1 VSDPTRLQRLE
12 HVVHAALERP
22 PGERAAFVALL
33 CGDNLTLRQ
42 DVEALLAHA
51 QTAEGFLATPLAAV
65 AAHLL
70 GEGSNGFMVGRQVAS
85 YTIGACL
92 GAGGMGEV
100 YRARDTKLERE
111 VAIKILPHTFTNNPE
126 RLRRFEHEARMLAA
140 LNHPHIAAIYGVENI
155 DGTPALILE
164 LVDGPTLA
172 DRVAKGPIPLIEAVT
187 IAQQIADA
195 LVAAHEKGIVHRDL
209 KPANIKITA
218 AGVVKVLDFGLATPA
233 TTERSTPDLTH
244 SPTAMVGGTHEGV
257 IAGTAAYMSPEQVR
271 GVAVDKRS
279 DIWAFGCVLYELL
292 TGRRLVDGQ
301 SVPDVLAAV
310 LTTEPDWTALPPG
323 TPPSIRKLLRRCLEK
338 DSRRRMESAADV
350 RLEIDDALS
359 VGDGAESA
367 PSGVDP
373 PMVSLRVTRVR
384 MALVAAGSALVV
396 GAGVGAGTWLTMRP
410 SPPRVSELTIAT
422 TPATALSVNGVDR
435 DVAITP
441 DGSRVVYVGNNG
453 TELFVRSLEALEP
466 VSLYTGGLRGPFVSP
481 DGQSVGFFDNTNTL
495 KKVPITGGPP
505 VTIAT
510 LDGPSRGAVWLP
522 DDTIVF
528 ATFASGTGLQQVAAG
543 GGPVTVLTRPDRGR
557 GDFDHVWPEAMPDG
571 RTALFTILPIT
582 GGLDAAQIAAF
593 DLKTHAQTMVMRAG
607 SDARYVAS
615 GNLVYAAGGTL
626 RAVAFDPDT
635 RTTRGA
641 PVPVIPEVLTTGG
654 ATGGGVDA
662 VVADDGTLVYVRG
675 VSGMGGQRA
684 LAWVDRQGRE
694 TAMAAPA
701 RVYQYPRL
709 SPDGGRVAV
718 WANDSDN
725 DLWLW
730 DVTRVTLTRLTFTP
744 LPIVDLYPVWTTD
757 GRRVLFSSD
766 RDGERNLYM
775 QPVDGTGAAEQL
787 TTSPNLQDATAV
799 TPDGAR
805 LIFTETTA
813 QSGPDVLEVTLMGT
827 HTITPLVQTPA
838 TERNGIVS
846 PDGRWLAYE
855 ANDSG
860 KLEIYVRPYPAVTSG
875 RWQVSSGGGTQPLW
889 SRDGRELFYVSPA
902 NALMRV
908 GVERNSS
915 WTVTTPTM
923 LLKDGSVITLSG
935 NPGRSYDVS
944 PDGQRF
950 LVLKPANA
958 LNAPPPQLVVV
969 EHFDALL
976 KRVMPTK

>member
-1 VSDPTRLQRLE
+1 MSDPTRLQRLE
-12 HVVHAALERP
+12 DVVHAALERA
-22 PGERAAFVALL
+22 PGERAAFVALV
-33 CGDNLTLRQ
+33 CGDDLTLRAE
-42 DVEALLAHA
+42 VEALLAHA

-65 AAHLL
+65 AAHVL
-70 GEGSNGFMVGRQVAS
+70 GEGSRGFMVGRQVAS
-85 YTIGACL
+85 YTMGACL

-100 YRARDTKLERE
+100 YRARDAKLERE
-111 VAIKILPHTFTNNPE
+111 VAIKILPHTFANNAE
-126 RLRRFEHEARMLAA
+126 RLRRFEREARMLAA
-140 LNHPHIAAIYGVENI
+140 LNHPHIAAIYGVETI
-155 DGTPALILE
+155 DGKPALVLE
-164 LVDGPTLA
+164 LVDGPTLG
-172 DRVAKGPIPLIEAVT
+172 DRLAKGPIPLIEALT

-195 LVAAHEKGIVHRDL
+195 LDAAHEKGIVHCDL
-209 KPANIKITA
+209 KPANIKITP

-233 TTERSTPDLTH
+233 NAERSTPDLTH
-244 SPTAMVGGTHEGV
+244 SPTATVSGRPEGV
-257 IAGTAAYMSPEQVR
+257 IFGTAAYMSPEQVR
-271 GVAVDKRS
+271 GLAVDKRS

-310 LTTEPDWTALPPG
+310 LTTEPNWTALPAG
-323 TPPSIRKLLRRCLEK
+323 TPSSIRKLLRRCLEK

-350 RLEIDDALS
+350 RLEIEDALS
-359 VGDGAESA
+359 VGNRAEATSSA
-367 PSGVDP
+367 TDP
-373 PMVSLRVTRVR
+373 AIVPVRVMRVR
-384 MALVAAGSALVV
+384 IALVAAGSAIVV
-396 GAGVGAGTWLTMRP
+396 GAGVGAGMWLAMRP
-410 SPPRVSELTIAT
+410 SPSRVSELTIAT

-466 VSLYTGGLRGPFVSP
+466 VSLYKGGLRGPFVSP
-481 DGQSVGFFDNTNTL
+481 DGQFVGFFDNTNTL
-495 KKVPITGGPP
+495 KKVPITGGPS
-505 VTIAT
+505 VTVAT

-543 GGPVTVLTRPDRGR
+543 GGPVTVLTRPDRRR
-557 GDFDHVWPEAMPDG
+557 GEFDHVWPEAMPDG

-582 GGLDAAQIAAF
+582 GGVDAAQITAF
-593 DLKTHAQTMVMRAG
+593 DLQTHTQTMVMRGG
-607 SDARYVAS
+607 SHARYVAS
-615 GNLVYAAGGTL
+615 GHLVYAAGGML

-635 RTTRGA
+635 RTTRGT
-641 PVPVIPEVLTTGG
+641 PLPVIPEVLTTGG

-675 VSGMGGQRA
+675 VSSVGAQRA
-684 LAWVDRQGRE
+684 LTWVDRQGRE
-694 TAMAAPA
+694 TVMAAPA

-709 SPDGGRVAV
+709 SPDGGHVAV
-718 WANDSDN
+718 WANDLDN

-730 DVTRVTLTRLTFTP
+730 DVARLALTRFTFTP
-744 LPIVDLYPVWTTD
+744 LPIVDLYPVWTPD

-766 RDGERNLYM
+766 RDGARNLYL
-775 QPVDGTGAAEQL
+775 QAADGTGAAERL
-787 TTSPNLQDATAV
+787 TASPNLQDATAV
-799 TPDGAR
+799 TPEGAR
-805 LIFTETTA
+805 LIFTETTP
-813 QSGPDVLEVTLMGT
+813 QTGPDVLQVTLTGT
-827 HTITPLVQTPA
+827 HTITPLVQSPA
-838 TERNGIVS
+838 TERNGTVS

-860 KLEIYVRPYPAVTSG
+860 QLEIYVRPYPDVTSG

-908 GVERNSS
+908 GVERSSS
-915 WTVTTPTM
+915 WVVTTPTM
-923 LLKDGSVITLSG
+923 LLKDGSLITLSG

-950 LVLKPANA
+950 LVLKPGNA

-976 KRVMPTK
+976 NRLVPSK

>member
-1 VSDPTRLQRLE
+1 MRLAAGTRLGPFE
-12 HVVHAALERP
+12 VVSP
-22 PGERAAFVALL
+22 
-33 CGDNLTLRQ
+33 
-42 DVEALLAHA
+42 
-51 QTAEGFLATPLAAV
+51 
-65 AAHLL
+65 
-70 GEGSNGFMVGRQVAS
+70 
-85 YTIGACL
+85 L

-111 VAIKILPHTFTNNPE
+111 VAIKILPSAFANNPE
-126 RLRRFEHEARMLAA
+126 RLRRFEREAQMLAA
-140 LNHPHIAAIYGVENI
+140 LNHSHIAAIYGVENV
-155 DGTPALILE
+155 DGNPALILE

-172 DRVAKGPIPLIEAVT
+172 DRLAQGPIPLIEALT

-209 KPANIKITA
+209 KPANIKITP

-233 TTERSTPDLTH
+233 TAERSTPDLTH
-244 SPTAMVGGTHEGV
+244 SPTAVVSGTREGV
-257 IAGTAAYMSPEQVR
+257 IFGTAAYMSPEQVR
-271 GVAVDKRS
+271 GLTVDKRS

-301 SVPDVLAAV
+301 SVPDVLVAV
-310 LTTEPDWTALPPG
+310 LTTEPDWTVLPPS
-323 TPPSIRKLLRRCLEK
+323 TPASIRKLLRRCLDK

-359 VGDGAESA
+359 TGGRTESA
-367 PSGVDP
+367 PPAVDAA
-373 PMVSLRVTRVR
+373 MVPLHLMRVR
-384 MALVAAGSALVV
+384 MALVAAASAIVVGTSV
-396 GAGVGAGTWLTMRP
+396 GAGIWLARRP
-410 SPPRVSELTIAT
+410 SPPRIVELTIAT

-466 VSLYTGGLRGPFVSP
+466 VSLYKGGLRGPFVSP
-481 DGQSVGFFDNTNTL
+481 DGQFVGFFDNTNTL

-528 ATFASGTGLQQVAAG
+528 ATFASRTGLQQVAAG

-557 GDFDHVWPEAMPDG
+557 GEFDHVWPEAMPDG

-582 GGLDAAQIAAF
+582 GGVDAAQIAAF
-593 DLKTHAQTMVMRAG
+593 DFRTRTQTMVMRGG

-615 GNLVYAAGGTL
+615 GHLVYAAGGTL
-626 RAVAFDPDT
+626 RGVAFDPHT
-635 RTTRGA
+635 RTTRGPPL
-641 PVPVIPEVLTTGG
+641 PVVPEVLTTGG

-662 VVADDGTLVYVRG
+662 VMADDGTLVYVRG
-675 VSGMGGQRA
+675 VSGMGAQRE
-684 LAWVDRQGRE
+684 LTWIDRQGRE
-694 TAMAAPA
+694 AAMAAPA

-709 SPDGGRVAV
+709 SPDGGRVVV
-718 WANDSDN
+718 WANDLDN

-730 DVTRVTLTRLTFTP
+730 DLARVMLMRLTFTP
-744 LPIVDLYPVWTTD
+744 LPIVDLYPVWTPD

-775 QPVDGTGAAEQL
+775 QRADGTGTAEQL
-787 TTSPNLQDATAV
+787 TASSNLQDASAV

-805 LIFTETTA
+805 LIFTETTP
-813 QSGPDVLEVTLMGT
+813 QTGPDVLQVTVMGT

-860 KLEIYVRPYPAVTSG
+860 QLEIYVRPYPDVTSG
-875 RWQVSSGGGTQPLW
+875 RWRVSSGGGTQPLW
-889 SRDGRELFYVSPA
+889 SRSGRELFYASPA

-908 GVERNSS
+908 SVERSSS
-915 WTVTTPTM
+915 WVATTPTM
-923 LLKDGSVITLSG
+923 VLKDGSLITLSG

-950 LVLKPANA
+950 LVLRPANA

-976 KRVMPTK
+976 KRVVPTK

>member
-1 VSDPTRLQRLE
+1 MSDPTRLQRLE
-12 HVVHAALERP
+12 DVVHAALERA
-22 PGERAAFVALL
+22 PGERGAFVALL
-33 CGDNLTLRQ
+33 CGDDLTLRHE
-42 DVEALLAHA
+42 VEALLAHA
-51 QTAEGFLATPLAAV
+51 QTAEGFLATPFAAV
-65 AAHLL
+65 AARVLD
-70 GEGSNGFMVGRQVAS
+70 EGSSGFMAGRQVAS
-85 YTIGACL
+85 YTMGACL
-92 GAGGMGEV
+92 GTGGMGEV

-126 RLRRFEHEARMLAA
+126 RLRRFEREARMLAA
-140 LNHPHIAAIYGVENI
+140 LNHPHIAGIYGVENI
-155 DGTPALILE
+155 DGNQALILE

-172 DRVAKGPIPLIEAVT
+172 ERLAKGPIPLREALT

-209 KPANIKITA
+209 KPANIKITP

-233 TTERSTPDLTH
+233 IVERSTPDLTH
-244 SPTAMVGGTHEGV
+244 SPTATVNGTREGG
-257 IAGTAAYMSPEQVR
+257 IFGTAAYMSPEQVR
-271 GVAVDKRS
+271 GLAVDRRS

-292 TGRRLVDGQ
+292 VGRRLVDGQ

-310 LTTEPDWTALPPG
+310 LTTEPDWTTLPAG
-323 TPPSIRKLLRRCLEK
+323 TPLSIRTLLRRCLEK
-338 DSRRRMESAADV
+338 DARRRMDSAADV

-359 VGDGAESA
+359 AADRAESM
-367 PSGVDP
+367 PSGDP
-373 PMVSLRVTRVR
+373 AIVPLRVIRLR
-384 MALVAAGSALVV
+384 MALVAAASAVVV
-396 GAGVGAGTWLTMRP
+396 GVGVGAGMWLAIRP

-422 TPATALSVNGVDR
+422 TTATALSVNGVDR

-453 TELFVRSLEALEP
+453 TELFVRSLDALEP
-466 VSLYTGGLRGPFVSP
+466 LSLYKGGLRGPFVSP
-481 DGQSVGFFDNTNTL
+481 DSQFVGFFDNTNTL

-505 VTIAT
+505 VTVAT

-557 GDFDHVWPEAMPDG
+557 GEFDHVWPEAMPDG
-571 RTALFTILPIT
+571 RTALFTILPLT

-593 DLKTHAQTMVMRAG
+593 DLQTHTQRMVLRGG

-615 GNLVYAAGGTL
+615 GHLVYAAGGTL

-635 RTTRGA
+635 RMTRGT
-641 PVPVIPEVLTTGG
+641 PLPVIPEVLTTGG

-675 VSGMGGQRA
+675 VSGMGAQRA
-684 LAWVDRQGRE
+684 LAWVDRQHRE

-701 RVYQYPRL
+701 RAYQYPRL
-709 SPDGGRVAV
+709 SPDGGRIAV
-718 WANDSDN
+718 WANDLDN

-730 DVTRVTLTRLTFTP
+730 DVARVTLMRLTFTP
-744 LPIVDLYPVWTTD
+744 LPIVDLYPVWTPD
-757 GRRVLFSSD
+757 GTHVLFSSD
-766 RDGERNLYM
+766 RNGERNLYV
-775 QPVDGTGAAEQL
+775 QPADGTGAAEQL
-787 TTSPNLQDATAV
+787 TASPNLQDATAV

-805 LIFTETTA
+805 LIFTETTP
-813 QSGPDVLEVTLMGT
+813 QTGPDVLQVTLMGT
-827 HTITPLVQTPA
+827 HTITPLVQTTA

-855 ANDSG
+855 ASDSG
-860 KLEIYVRPYPAVTSG
+860 QLEIYVRPYPDVTSG

-889 SRDGRELFYVSPA
+889 SRSGRDLFYVSPA

-915 WTVTTPTM
+915 WVVTTPTM
-923 LLKDGSVITLSG
+923 LLREGSLITLSG

-950 LVLKPANA
+950 LVLKPGNV
-958 LNAPPPQLVVV
+958 LNVPPPQLVVV

-976 KRVMPTK
+976 KRMVPAK